1 MSKEQGFLVNV
12 CQPRVSQYL
21 SRILTEY
28 DDGHQVNIPE
38 LIKSYIVNL
47 ASDRR
52 VPFGAFQREICL
64 GYPQTQMNLWI
75 VADSRS
81 Q

>member
-1 MSKEQGFLVNV
+1 MSKEQGFLGNV

-38 LIKSYIVNL
+38 LIELYIV
-47 ASDRR
+47 
-52 VPFGAFQREICL
+52 
-64 GYPQTQMNLWI
+64 
-75 VADSRS
+75 
-81 Q
+81 